1 MCSRGI
7 RVSTGRT
14 ISRLPGGAR
23 DNGRMVRLQEPFRT
37 IVVLKTIGLGV
48 LVLAMAACLLYV
60 LLTGR

>member
-1 MCSRGI
+1 M
-7 RVSTGRT
+7 STGRIT
-14 ISRLPGGAR
+14 SWRSRGAR
-23 DNGRMVRLQEPFRT
+23 DNGHMVRLQEPFRT